1 MWLIFRSHFKVFKQD
16 KICSSKFNNNAEITS
31 SFLLLFIIFYYIFL
45 FLHVTTNWCSQILYE
60 VLKHFCYLFFY
71 YSIFYDF
78 YNVYLVCVW
87 KKKVMV
93 ERWNEWIS
101 RFKSK
106 YEMCCVG
113 VTLIKYV
120 HVVLFILCM
129 ICIDRELEKKIEFYA
144 EWMNFPDLSEYWLNV
159 NILSLLGMNLSII
172 LYNITPD
179 GFKSHIEHLYWT
191 RKSK

>member
-129 ICIDRELEKKIEFYA
+129 IYIDRELEKSVVSWRRKLNFMLN
-144 EWMNFPDLSEYWLNV
+144 EWIFQIWV
-159 NILSLLGMNLSII
+159 NI
-172 LYNITPD
+172 D
-179 GFKSHIEHLYWT
+179 
-191 RKSK
+191 